1 LIGSPTLG
9 GHAPTPIVSA
19 LGTLLAEG
27 DRSKPV
33 GVFGSFGW
41 SGEAVDLLE
50 SKLSDA
56 GFKQAFAAIRVKF
69 KPDAQTLK
77 RCEETG
83 MALARELQQQQK
95 RQQKRTAGGLSESRS
110 DPAVLALGRVIGSLC
125 VLTARKGE
133 GEQSL
138 SGAMV
143 ASWVSQASFQPPGFS
158 VAVARDRAV
167 EALLHVGDRFAL
179 NVLAAGRELT
189 TMKQFLQPFSPGSD
203 RFAGL
208 ELRNSPAGQPLLP
221 DALAWLEATVQ
232 QRMDCGD
239 HWVLYAQVTGGGL
252 FDESGLTALHHRR
265 SGANY

>member
-1 LIGSPTLG
+1 
-9 GHAPTPIVSA
+9 
-19 LGTLLAEG
+19 
-27 DRSKPV
+27 
-33 GVFGSFGW
+33 
-41 SGEAVDLLE
+41 
-50 SKLSDA
+50 
-56 GFKQAFAAIRVKF
+56 
-69 KPDAQTLK
+69 
-77 RCEETG
+77 
-83 MALARELQQQQK
+83 
-95 RQQKRTAGGLSESRS
+95 
-110 DPAVLALGRVIGSLC
+110 
-125 VLTARKGE
+125 
-133 GEQSL
+133 
-138 SGAMV
+138 
-143 ASWVSQASFQPPGFS
+143 
-158 VAVARDRAV
+158 
-167 EALLHVGDRFAL
+167 VGDRFAL